1 MKAVV
6 AAFKQEKA
14 LVGAFSVITNLR
26 ICFGWNFLKHGNYTQ
41 HTLPRPPL
49 PRQLVPGEGEVRD
62 LRGAAVLE
70 TRRLAAG
77 EEAVEVGAGAARPR
91 DLPRAQRRR
100 HDVAPRRAAVARLAA
115 VVPHAEAAMTSLV
128 TS

>member
-1 MKAVV
+1 M
-6 AAFKQEKA
+6 
-14 LVGAFSVITNLR
+14 
-26 ICFGWNFLKHGNYTQ
+26 
-41 HTLPRPPL
+41 
-49 PRQLVPGEGEVRD
+49 RD

-128 TS
+128 TSHSVYVQLCQASMNPPDLGLMWGGDFNFAGSHA

>member
-1 MKAVV
+1 M
-6 AAFKQEKA
+6 
-14 LVGAFSVITNLR
+14 
-26 ICFGWNFLKHGNYTQ
+26 
-41 HTLPRPPL
+41 
-49 PRQLVPGEGEVRD
+49 RD

-128 TS
+128 TSHSVYVQLGQASMNPPDLGLMWGGGQGVREKARVFETLNCFRKGLTQIETDVQLL